1 MTLCLL
7 RFTNDGRVQFAGA
20 HEELLVY
27 RAKTG
32 RCDRIL
38 TEGIWSGIVPD
49 MTSVTKNQEL
59 QLTEGDLLVL
69 YTEGL
74 VESRDIRGHFYSL
87 ERLVSEV
94 ERSGTLPVTQI
105 FSHLIDTVRSW
116 MSSQQDDL
124 TLVVARYSGNTTKTP
139 ERTCR

>member
-7 RFTNDGRVQFAGA
+7 RFTHDGRVQFAGA

-32 RCDRIL
+32 RCERIL

-49 MTSVTKNQEL
+49 MTGVTKNQEL
-59 QLTEGDLLVL
+59 WLTEGDLLVL
-69 YTEGL
+69 YTDGL

-94 ERSGTLPVTQI
+94 ERCGTLPVAQI
-105 FSHLIDTVRSW
+105 CSQLIGAVRAW

-124 TLVVARYSGNTTKTP
+124 TLVVARYSSKS
-139 ERTCR
+139 